1 MVSDRARQFLP
12 FDALKGFREAIKEKE
27 RIKVDKIELLED
39 LAEILSYKLNQVKK
53 GIIIKVIHYED
64 NEYLETTG
72 IVSNID
78 VVFKNLTIVKKTIN
92 FEDIFDI
99 KSDQIEDY
107 LL

>member
-27 RIKVDKIELLED
+27 RIKVDKIELSED

-53 GIIIKVIHYED
+53 GIIVKVIHYED
-64 NEYLETTG
+64 NEYIETTG
-72 IVSNID
+72 IVSNVD